1 MNLLYKIHWNNFY
14 FFYYYYEQLYY
25 NNEVQQA
32 FKNVCLNKMLS
43 DGYFNEQKKFVK
55 YSLEE
60 AAKILEMPKSTLDN
74 YFDQIKKARETN
86 FDFNRHKDE
95 PYSFLCVHNR
105 EKKD

>member
-1 MNLLYKIHWNNFY
+1 MNVRMFIILKIMAFVSINAQQ
-14 FFYYYYEQLYY
+14 EQYI
-25 NNEVQQA
+25 
-32 FKNVCLNKMLS
+32 MR
-43 DGYFNEQKKFVK
+43 QKKFVK

-105 EKKD
+105 EKKDQDFYK